1 MNQRE
6 ARIHIRIARPVTAGA
21 LSGRTGAYLDTDDA
35 SRLDGEC
42 RRRYEAAVAAGT
54 VAYTV
59 LSYGTPIAF
68 LDYSGWVVLAQKH
81 TVTTSRHQNLV
92 RQALV
97 GKDVEEVT
105 P

>member
-21 LSGRTGAYLDTDDA
+21 LSGRSGGDHEPGKLEGPCLVRFLGDRATG
-35 SRLDGEC
+35 SI
-42 RRRYEAAVAAGT
+42 
-54 VAYTV
+54 AYTV
-59 LSYGTPIAF
+59 LSYETPIAY
-68 LDYSGWVVLAQKH
+68 LAYDGWVILAQRH
-81 TVTTSRHQNLV
+81 SVTTSRHQNLV

-97 GKDVEEVT
+97 GKDVEEVA